1 MRGAKSG
8 FSNSRN
14 KKCGQVTFFGVD
26 IHVIITYIYIY
37 IWYAFDAFA
46 CVLRAIYFLGFYMFK
61 IRLFP
66 RLFFSSLSG
75 PMRFPYPADTTDR

>member
-14 KKCGQVTFFGVD
+14 QKCGQVTFFGVD

-37 IWYAFDAFA
+37 IY
-46 CVLRAIYFLGFYMFK
+46 IYIHIYIYIYRIYIVDIYMKVSVSFV
-61 IRLFP
+61 RN
-66 RLFFSSLSG
+66 R
-75 PMRFPYPADTTDR
+75 

>member
-14 KKCGQVTFFGVD
+14 QKCGQVTFFGVD

-37 IWYAFDAFA
+37 IVY
-46 CVLRAIYFLGFYMFK
+46 IYRRYLYEGK
-61 IRLFP
+61 
-66 RLFFSSLSG
+66 
-75 PMRFPYPADTTDR
+75 RFVRS

>member
-14 KKCGQVTFFGVD
+14 QKCGQVTFFGVD

-37 IWYAFDAFA
+37 ISY
-46 CVLRAIYFLGFYMFK
+46 IYIVDIYMKVSVSFV
-61 IRLFP
+61 RN
-66 RLFFSSLSG
+66 R
-75 PMRFPYPADTTDR
+75 

>member
-14 KKCGQVTFFGVD
+14 QKCGQVTFFGVD

-37 IWYAFDAFA
+37 IYSY
-46 CVLRAIYFLGFYMFK
+46 IYIYIYRIYRRYLYEGK
-61 IRLFP
+61 
-66 RLFFSSLSG
+66 
-75 PMRFPYPADTTDR
+75 RFVRS

>member
-14 KKCGQVTFFGVD
+14 QKCGQVTFFGVD

-37 IWYAFDAFA
+37 IY
-46 CVLRAIYFLGFYMFK
+46 IYRIYIVDIYMKVSVSFV
-61 IRLFP
+61 RN
-66 RLFFSSLSG
+66 R
-75 PMRFPYPADTTDR
+75 

>member
-14 KKCGQVTFFGVD
+14 QKCGQVTFFGVD

-37 IWYAFDAFA
+37 IS
-46 CVLRAIYFLGFYMFK
+46 CIYIVDIYMKVSVSFV
-61 IRLFP
+61 RN
-66 RLFFSSLSG
+66 R
-75 PMRFPYPADTTDR
+75 

>member
-14 KKCGQVTFFGVD
+14 QKCGQVTFFGVD

-37 IWYAFDAFA
+37 IYISY
-46 CVLRAIYFLGFYMFK
+46 IYIVDIYMKVSVSFV
-61 IRLFP
+61 RN
-66 RLFFSSLSG
+66 R
-75 PMRFPYPADTTDR
+75 

>member
-14 KKCGQVTFFGVD
+14 QKCGQVTFFGVD

-37 IWYAFDAFA
+37 IYI
-46 CVLRAIYFLGFYMFK
+46 VIYIVDIYMKVSVSFV
-61 IRLFP
+61 RN
-66 RLFFSSLSG
+66 R
-75 PMRFPYPADTTDR
+75 

>member
-14 KKCGQVTFFGVD
+14 QKCGQVTFFGVD

-37 IWYAFDAFA
+37 IY
-46 CVLRAIYFLGFYMFK
+46 RIYIVDIYMKVSVSFV
-61 IRLFP
+61 RN
-66 RLFFSSLSG
+66 R
-75 PMRFPYPADTTDR
+75 

>member
-37 IWYAFDAFA
+37 IY
-46 CVLRAIYFLGFYMFK
+46 IYRIYIVDIYMKVSVSFV
-61 IRLFP
+61 RN
-66 RLFFSSLSG
+66 R
-75 PMRFPYPADTTDR
+75 